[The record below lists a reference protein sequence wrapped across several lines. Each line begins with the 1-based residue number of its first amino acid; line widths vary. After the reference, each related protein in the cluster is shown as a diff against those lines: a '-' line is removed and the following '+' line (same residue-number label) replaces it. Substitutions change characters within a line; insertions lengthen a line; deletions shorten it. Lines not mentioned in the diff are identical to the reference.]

1 MQADQKDLV
10 QIFLLK
16 IKKKNT
22 KIGGFVWFGGGVGW
36 GSPVVVFQFRI
47 ELKHPF
53 SQPAPGIRGLLYRN
67 IYIIR
72 NKRTKPV

>member
-22 KIGGFVWFGGGVGW
+22 KIGGFVWFGGGGVGVPCC
-36 GSPVVVFQFRI
+36 G
-47 ELKHPF
+47 F
-53 SQPAPGIRGLLYRN
+53 SVQN
-67 IYIIR
+67 
-72 NKRTKPV
+72 